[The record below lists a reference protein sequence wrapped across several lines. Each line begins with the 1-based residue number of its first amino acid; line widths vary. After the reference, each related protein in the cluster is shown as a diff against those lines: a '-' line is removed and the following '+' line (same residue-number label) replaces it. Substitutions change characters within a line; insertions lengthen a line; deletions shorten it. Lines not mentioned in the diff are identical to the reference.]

1 MNPSQPA
8 GARRDRLIVV
18 EDDPTTRSMIARY
31 FAAEGF
37 DVEEASTRA
46 ECRRALKR
54 QGADLV
60 FIDIQ
65 LPDGDGFGLAREIH
79 AENPVGIIF
88 VTQRNNDIDR
98 ILGLELAG
106 DDYVTKPVNLRE
118 LLARARA
125 LLRRRRLD
133 RESSRN
139 RSVATFGSWL
149 IDQTR
154 REIATREGVPVRL
167 TRGEFDLLAALVAA
181 DGRPLS
187 RDYLIEVISNRDA
200 EVGERTVD
208 ALIGRLRR
216 KLGTTPGAPPIIV
229 TVGGVGYKLGV
240 AIDRHV

>member
-1 MNPSQPA
+1 M
-8 GARRDRLIVV
+8 
-18 EDDPTTRSMIARY
+18 
-31 FAAEGF
+31 
-37 DVEEASTRA
+37 
-46 ECRRALKR
+46 
-54 QGADLV
+54 
-60 FIDIQ
+60 
-65 LPDGDGFGLAREIH
+65 PDGDGFGLAREIH